1 MFPEGKWTS
10 CVAGKIETTEPVQ
23 GEGLF
28 LAMDVRQMIWE
39 FKRG

>member
-23 GEGLF
+23 GEGSF
-28 LAMDVRQMIWE
+28 LAMDVRQIMQEI
-39 FKRG
+39 KRD